1 MNARNKKILSRVYN
15 VDKSKIPGKSVQI
28 FLNFTKINIVLIYE
42 NYLVNKTIS
51 IKQCKIK
58 F

>member
-1 MNARNKKILSRVYN
+1 MNTRNKKFLSRVYN
-15 VDKSKIPGKSVQI
+15 VGKSKIPEKSVQI
-28 FLNFTKINIVLIYE
+28 FLNITKINIVLIYE

>member
-1 MNARNKKILSRVYN
+1 MNTRNKKILSRVYN
-15 VDKSKIPGKSVQI
+15 VDKSKILERSIQI

>member
-1 MNARNKKILSRVYN
+1 MNTRNKKILSRVYN
-15 VDKSKIPGKSVQI
+15 VGKSKIPEKSVQI
-28 FLNFTKINIVLIYE
+28 FLNIAKINIVLTNK